1 VKAFFAI
8 FSLAKTI
15 AFVKKNFAAKQKL
28 SKVAF
33 TSSPS
38 RGFLALDVIL

>member
-1 VKAFFAI
+1 MKAFFAI

-28 SKVAF
+28 SKLAF
-33 TSSPS
+33 PSSP
-38 RGFLALDVIL
+38 